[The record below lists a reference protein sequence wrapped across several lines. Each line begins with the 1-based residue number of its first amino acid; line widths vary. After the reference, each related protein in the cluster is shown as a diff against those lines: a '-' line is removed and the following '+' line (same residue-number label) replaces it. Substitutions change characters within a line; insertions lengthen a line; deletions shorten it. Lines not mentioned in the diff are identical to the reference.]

1 MIQDHEA
8 AVRTAVDDLVAA
20 LLAAVRAEATP
31 ASAAPDRLLSIDEAA
46 SALGIGRS
54 RLYDE
59 IGAGRLRSIRVGRRR
74 LVAAGSIADFIAAT
88 PAIETPGAA
97 ASREGSY
104 YARRSTV

>member
-1 MIQDHEA
+1 MTPDHEVA
-8 AVRTAVDDLVAA
+8 IRTAIEELVAA
-20 LLAAVRAEATP
+20 IRAAVTE
-31 ASAAPDRLLSIDEAA
+31 SAPFGTVPDRLLSIDEAA

-54 RLYDE
+54 RLYNE
-59 IGAGRLRSIRVGRRR
+59 VGAGRLRSIKIGRRR